1 MADDTKEADAPTA
14 AAGLAAEQSRKYA
27 PGVVLGKDGKPCRSC
42 TSFTAWTAQAKAW
55 AKHDENSSSS
65 GGSNTAAA
73 TAPTTRPAR
82 PTAAGAGA
90 GSAASAPSGPPADCP
105 PDVEVLGR
113 SSWTLLHSIAATY
126 PERPSRGQQSDL
138 LSFVKLFSKLY
149 PCWVCAEDFQTYM
162 GREAPRVGS
171 RGEFGMWLCGAHNEV
186 NRKLSKPEFDCSKW
200 EERWRT
206 GWKDGSCD

>member
-1 MADDTKEADAPTA
+1 
-14 AAGLAAEQSRKYA
+14 
-27 PGVVLGKDGKPCRSC
+27 
-42 TSFTAWTAQAKAW
+42 
-55 AKHDENSSSS
+55 
-65 GGSNTAAA
+65 
-73 TAPTTRPAR
+73 
-82 PTAAGAGA
+82 
-90 GSAASAPSGPPADCP
+90 
-105 PDVEVLGR
+105 VEVLGR

-126 PERPSRGQQSDL
+126 PEKPSRGQQSDL

-206 GWKDGSCD
+206 GWKDGRCD